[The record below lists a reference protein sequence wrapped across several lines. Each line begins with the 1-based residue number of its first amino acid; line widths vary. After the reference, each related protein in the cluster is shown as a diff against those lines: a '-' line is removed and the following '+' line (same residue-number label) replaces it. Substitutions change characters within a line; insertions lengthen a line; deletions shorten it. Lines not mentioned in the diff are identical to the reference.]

1 MLYIKILKSVGKSMF
16 NNAKKII
23 TNFVVMVAFLL
34 PVIVTRFFGAFRDD
48 FSPFFN
54 AFFKMPVYVY
64 CFYAV
69 VSLLFI
75 FIKDSRIKMYGMFAA
90 FVILMLVHYS
100 CVCWLGC

>member
-1 MLYIKILKSVGKSMF
+1 MLYVKIIKIVGKIVF

-23 TNFVVMVAFLL
+23 TNFMVTVAFLL
-34 PVIVTRFFGAFRDD
+34 PVVVTRFFGASRDD
-48 FSPFFN
+48 FSPLFD

-75 FIKDSRIKMYGMFAA
+75 FIKDSRIKMYGMLAA
-90 FVILMLVHYS
+90 FIILMLVHYS
-100 CVCWLGC
+100 CMF